1 MTWRVVTDDPRASKP
16 LELKRDFPT
25 SEAATNWT
33 KRPASKLMQM
43 RVERTPA

>member
-1 MTWRVVTDDPRASKP
+1 MTWRVVTDDPRTAKP
-16 LELKRDFPT
+16 LLLQDGFPT

-33 KRPASKLMQM
+33 KRPASKLMRM